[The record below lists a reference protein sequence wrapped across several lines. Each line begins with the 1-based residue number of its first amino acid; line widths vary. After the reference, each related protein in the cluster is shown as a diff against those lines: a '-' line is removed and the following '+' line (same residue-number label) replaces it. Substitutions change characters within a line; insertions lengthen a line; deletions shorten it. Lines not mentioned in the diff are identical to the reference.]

1 MKTSD
6 ELAPAIQRALRS
18 MRDGK
23 AVLLDIDVE
32 ADGPPLSDGTWYQR
46 HSIADIQRKARA

>member
-1 MKTSD
+1 
-6 ELAPAIQRALRS
+6 
-18 MRDGK
+18 MRDGR

-32 ADGPPLSDGTWYQR
+32 ADGPPLSDGKWYQR